1 VGPSESRILTTHAG
15 ALPRPDDLL
24 ALNARLGSD
33 PDLANPHRLRLRSAV
48 QEVVDRQVQIGLDVI
63 NDGEY
68 GKAMRSR
75 LDYGA
80 WISYVIERFT
90 GFEEQ
95 DASDA
100 TGRGRPL
107 GRPFMD
113 RPEDATIKPG
123 SHKNRRDRQAFPEV
137 YADVDREMFAGGPRP
152 MGRPI
157 VGKITYRGHDALQM
171 DIDNLRAALATSRGH
186 APGPPKL
193 GTSEGGFMTSPA
205 PGTFGRDQNRYYTT
219 QEEFLFAIADALR
232 VEYRA
237 ITDAGFILQID
248 DPGMAEN
255 WDAMDPSVTLEEY
268 RAYARL
274 CIDALNHALDGI
286 PEGRVRY
293 HMCWGSWHGPHL
305 TDIPLREI
313 VDLLLTIRAGA
324 YSLEAGNVR
333 HEHEWKVWR
342 DVALPDG
349 KLLIPGVVSH
359 ATNVVEH
366 PELVADRIVQYA
378 QLVGR
383 ENVIA
388 GTDCGLGGRIH
399 PSLAWAKL
407 HVLVEGAALASR
419 QLWRSRSVL
428 S

>member
-1 VGPSESRILTTHAG
+1 MRRSESRILTTHVG
-15 ALPRPDDLL
+15 SLPRPDELL
-24 ALNARLGSD
+24 ALNTALLESRGFRLQAEDAVSV
-33 PDLANPHRLRLRSAV
+33 HRACLQSAV
-48 QEVVDRQVQIGLDVI
+48 REVVDRQRQIGLDIV

-90 GFEEQ
+90 GFAD
-95 DASDA
+95 DANAPPAASAD
-100 TGRGRPL
+100 
-107 GRPFMD
+107 D
-113 RPEDATIKPG
+113 VKPG
-123 SHKNRRDRQAFPEV
+123 SHKNRRDRHAFPDV
-137 YADVDREMFAGGPRP
+137 YAEVDREMFAGGPRP

-157 VGKITYRGHDALQM
+157 VGEVTYRGHDALRA
-171 DIDNLRAALATSRGH
+171 DIDNLKAAVESGVSRI
-186 APGPPKL
+186 ADA
-193 GTSEGGFMTSPA
+193 FMTSPA
-205 PGTFGRDQNRYYTT
+205 PGTFGRDQNRFYKT
-219 QEEFLFAIADALR
+219 QEEFLFALADALR
-232 VEYRA
+232 GEYRA

-255 WDAMDPSVTLEEY
+255 WDAMDSSVTLEEY

-274 CIDALNHALDGI
+274 CIEALNHALDGI
-286 PEGRVRY
+286 PEDRVRY

-305 TDIPLREI
+305 TDIPLRDI

-342 DVALPDG
+342 DVKLPDG

-407 HVLVEGAALASR
+407 QVLVEGAALASR
-419 QLWRSRSVL
+419 ELWRS
-428 S
+428 

>member
-1 VGPSESRILTTHAG
+1 MRRSESRILTTHAG

-24 ALNARLGSD
+24 TLNAQLPSD
-33 PDLANPHRLRLRSAV
+33 PELTHAHRLRLRSAV
-48 QEVVDRQVQIGLDVI
+48 QEVVARQTQIGIDVI

-68 GKAMRSR
+68 GKAMRAR

-90 GFEEQ
+90 GFEDTGGVDVGDPFRGAPPD
-95 DASDA
+95 DA
-100 TGRGRPL
+100 L
-107 GRPFMD
+107 
-113 RPEDATIKPG
+113 KPG
-123 SHKNRRDRQAFPEV
+123 SHKNRRDRHAFPDV
-137 YADVDREMFAGGPRP
+137 YAEVDREMFAGGPRP

-157 VGKITYRGHDALQM
+157 VGKVSYRGHDAMQA
-171 DIDNLRAALATSRGH
+171 DIDNLRAALTTDVVSGFSRTSSD
-186 APGPPKL
+186 A
-193 GTSEGGFMTSPA
+193 FMTSPA
-205 PGTFGRDQNRYYTT
+205 PGTFGRDQNRYYKT

-274 CIDALNHALDGI
+274 CIDALNHALEGI
-286 PEGRVRY
+286 PEERVRY

-305 TDIPLREI
+305 TDIPLRDI
-313 VDLLLTIRAGA
+313 VDLLLTIHAGA

-342 DVALPDG
+342 DVKLPDG

-366 PELVADRIVQYA
+366 PELVTDRIMQYA

-407 HVLVEGAALASR
+407 QVLVEGAALASR
-419 QLWRSRSVL
+419 QLWPS
-428 S
+428 

>member
-1 VGPSESRILTTHAG
+1 LRRSDSRILTTHVG
-15 ALPRPDDLL
+15 SLPRPDDLL
-24 ALNARLGSD
+24 ALNAD
-33 PDLANPHRLRLRSAV
+33 IAQTPHADRAAYAARLRAAV
-48 QEVVDRQVQIGLDVI
+48 QDVVRRQQDLGLDVV

-95 DASDA
+95 DA
-100 TGRGRPL
+100 TGEVGRGRPS
-107 GRPFMD
+107 GRPD
-113 RPEDATIKPG
+113 EAIKPG

-157 VGKITYRGHDALQM
+157 VGKVTYRGHHALQA
-171 DIDNLRAALATSRGH
+171 DIDNLRDALVGDDLKV
-186 APGPPKL
+186 GPYDA
-193 GTSEGGFMTSPA
+193 FMTTPA
-205 PGTFGRDQNRYYTT
+205 PGTFGRDQNRYYKT

-274 CIDALNHALDGI
+274 CIEALNHALEGI
-286 PEGRVRY
+286 PEDRVRY

-305 TDIPLREI
+305 TDIPLRDI
-313 VDLLLTIRAGA
+313 VDLLLTVRAGA

-342 DVALPDG
+342 DVKLPDG

-378 QLVGR
+378 QLAGR

-407 HVLVEGAALASR
+407 RVLIEGATLASR
-419 QLWRSRSVL
+419 QLWSS
-428 S
+428 

>member
-1 VGPSESRILTTHAG
+1 MRRSESRILTTHAG

-24 ALNARLGSD
+24 TLNAQLPSD
-33 PDLANPHRLRLRSAV
+33 PELTHAHRLRLRSAV
-48 QEVVDRQVQIGLDVI
+48 QEVVARQTQLGIDVI

-68 GKAMRSR
+68 GKTMRAR

-90 GFEEQ
+90 GFEDTDGVDVGHPFTGAPPD
-95 DASDA
+95 DA
-100 TGRGRPL
+100 L
-107 GRPFMD
+107 
-113 RPEDATIKPG
+113 KPG
-123 SHKNRRDRQAFPEV
+123 SHKNRRDRHAFPDV
-137 YADVDREMFAGGPRP
+137 YAEVDREMFAGGPRP

-157 VGKITYRGHDALQM
+157 VGKVSYRGHDAMQA
-171 DIDNLRAALATSRGH
+171 DIDNLRAALTTDVVSGFSRTSSD
-186 APGPPKL
+186 A
-193 GTSEGGFMTSPA
+193 FMASPA
-205 PGTFGRDQNRYYTT
+205 PGTFGRDQNRYYKT

-274 CIDALNHALDGI
+274 CIDALNHALEGI
-286 PEGRVRY
+286 PEERVRY

-305 TDIPLREI
+305 TDIPLRDI
-313 VDLLLTIRAGA
+313 VDLLLMIHAGA

-342 DVALPDG
+342 DVKLPDG

-366 PELVADRIVQYA
+366 PELVTDRIMQYA

-407 HVLVEGAALASR
+407 QVLVEGAALASR
-419 QLWRSRSVL
+419 QLWPS
-428 S
+428 

>member
-1 VGPSESRILTTHAG
+1 LHRSESRILTTHAG

-24 ALNARLGSD
+24 ALNAEITDSTATAHG
-33 PDLANPHRLRLRSAV
+33 LRLRSAV
-48 QEVVDRQVQIGLDVI
+48 RDVVTLQRQIGLDVI
-63 NDGEY
+63 NDGEF
-68 GKAMRSR
+68 GKAMRTR
-75 LDYGA
+75 IDYGA

-90 GFEEQ
+90 GFDEE
-95 DASDA
+95 D
-100 TGRGRPL
+100 GK
-107 GRPFMD
+107 D
-113 RPEDATIKPG
+113 RPRRPDDAIKPG
-123 SHKNRRDRQAFPEV
+123 SFKNRRDRQAFPEV

-157 VGKITYRGHDALQM
+157 VGKVTYRGH
-171 DIDNLRAALATSRGH
+171 AALKADIENLQSALVASGFSR
-186 APGPPKL
+186 KDETL
-193 GTSEGGFMTSPA
+193 DSFMTSPA
-205 PGTFGRDQNRYYTT
+205 PGTFGRDQNRYYKT

-274 CIDALNHALDGI
+274 CIDALNHALEGI
-286 PEGRVRY
+286 PEDRVRY

-305 TDIPLREI
+305 TDIPLRDI

-342 DVALPDG
+342 DVKLPDG
-349 KLLIPGVVSH
+349 KRLIPGVVSH

-366 PELVADRIVQYA
+366 PELVADRIIQYA
-378 QLVGR
+378 QLAGR

-407 HVLVEGAALASR
+407 KVLVEGAALASR
-419 QLWRSRSVL
+419 ELWRS
-428 S
+428 